1 LSLDA
6 AVALPQAED
15 RAQAFGR
22 RDAAPPFPPERLSKR
37 GLGFLLVF
45 SSRGTDAGIQLEEGF
60 DRRCVVAFA
69 EHCERPGTGDPHADL
84 GRVIL
89 RDPAWY
95 NALDLLRDPDL
106 HQRGRMPDA
115 NDLAAE
121 RFQGIANRL
130 WRIRIRPDEPDGVV
144 HRTDAREGA
153 RLFDARDCGSGLQ
166 EGLTRNGPVVD
177 RHVMRD
183 DAARICVGG
192 RDEWRGE

>member
-1 LSLDA
+1 YVLIFL
-6 AVALPQAED
+6 
-15 RAQAFGR
+15 FMIR
-22 RDAAPPFPPERLSKR
+22 RPPRSTLFPYTTLFRSPFPPERLSKR

-106 HQRGRMPDA
+106 HQRG
-115 NDLAAE
+115 
-121 RFQGIANRL
+121 
-130 WRIRIRPDEPDGVV
+130 
-144 HRTDAREGA
+144 
-153 RLFDARDCGSGLQ
+153 
-166 EGLTRNGPVVD
+166 
-177 RHVMRD
+177 
-183 DAARICVGG
+183 
-192 RDEWRGE
+192 